1 MEVTYNE
8 KKLYVKSID
17 LSGQYI
23 LASYNED
30 YSKLFKINITDLELS
45 KKEITKLKKTNNY

>member
-1 MEVTYNE
+1 MVVTYNE

-17 LSGQYI
+17 ISNKYI

-30 YSKLFKINITDLELS
+30 YSKLFKINIKDLELS
-45 KKEITKLKKTNNY
+45 KKQITMLKKNK

>member
-1 MEVTYNE
+1 MVVTYNK
-8 KKLYVKSID
+8 KKLYVKSIE
-17 LSGQYI
+17 LSGKYV

-30 YSKLFKINITDLELS
+30 YSKLFKINIIDLELS

>member
-1 MEVTYNE
+1 MVVTYNE

-17 LSGQYI
+17 ISGKYV

>member
-1 MEVTYNE
+1 MVVTYNE

-17 LSGQYI
+17 ISGKYA

>member
-1 MEVTYNE
+1 MVVTYNE

-17 LSGQYI
+17 IAGKYI

-30 YSKLFKINITDLELS
+30 YSKLFKLDIKDLKLS
-45 KKEITKLKKTNNY
+45 KKEILSLTKTNNK

>member
-1 MEVTYNE
+1 MVVTYNE
-8 KKLYVKSID
+8 KKLYVKSIE
-17 LSGQYI
+17 LGGKYV

>member
-1 MEVTYNE
+1 MVVTYNE

-17 LSGQYI
+17 LSGKYV